1 MRALMWIMNMRVA
14 YKPGATGGEN
24 KRSESVPIHGTTDIL
39 M

>member
-1 MRALMWIMNMRVA
+1 MRHVVGTMNMRLA

-24 KRSESVPIHGTTDIL
+24 KSNESSRGHYSTDIL